1 MREIV
6 HLHIE
11 APVCSVVERLTG
23 TRPESVFLEKPK
35 NTEFGDYATNI
46 AMIAAKR
53 AGRDPKKLAKEIK
66 KAIQENDEEGF
77 FSRIDIAGP
86 GFINFFVST
95 PAVINMVN
103 HLVNSDDYLFFPI
116 ADAPQTII
124 EFVSANPT
132 GPLHVG
138 HGRGAAF
145 GDSLARVLR
154 FTGRRVT
161 TEYYV
166 NDVGRQIEV
175 LGRSLYLR
183 YLESMGKKVEFP
195 DDHYRGEY
203 LKEIAKEVREREGD
217 KYLGSEGDLPD
228 FFLTYGM
235 ERILEGIREDLER
248 FNVQID
254 SWFGEET
261 LYASSEVDRS
271 INMLKEKGCVYA
283 KDGAIWFKSTLF
295 GDDKDRVLVRA
306 NNQKTYFASDIAYHL
321 NKQKRGYGEMID
333 IWGADHHGYVP
344 RLRAATKSLGIDE
357 KDFKVILVQFVT
369 LIKDGAAVSMSTRE
383 GRFETLRDV
392 LDEVGSDAAR
402 FFYLT
407 RNANSHL
414 DFDLDLA
421 KKESSDNP
429 VYYVQYAH
437 ARICSILRE
446 AADRGIELPAK
457 MSVDGDAEKEELEL
471 MKKGLEFRD
480 VVEDASAFL
489 EPQRIPFYLI
499 ECGKLFHSF
508 YNRYR
513 FITEDRSVTIKK
525 LALALAI
532 KKVIATGLALIGV
545 SAPER
550 M

>member
-46 AMIAAKR
+46 AMIGAKR
-53 AGRDPKKLAKEIK
+53 AGGDPKMLAKEIK

-86 GFINFFVST
+86 GFINFFLSA

-103 HLVNSDDYLFFPI
+103 HLVNSDDYLSFPI
-116 ADAPQTII
+116 ADPPKTII

-145 GDSLARVLR
+145 GDSLARILR

-203 LKEIAKEVREREGD
+203 LKKIAKEVREKEGD
-217 KYLGSEGDLPD
+217 KYLGSEDDTPD

-235 ERILEGIREDLER
+235 GRILEGIREDLER

-261 LYASSEVDRS
+261 LYASDEVDRS
-271 INMLKEKGCVYA
+271 INLLKEKGCVYE

-295 GDDKDRVLVRA
+295 GDDKDRVIVRA

-321 NKQKRGYGEMID
+321 NKQRRGFGEMID

-402 FFYLT
+402 FFYLL

-446 AADRGIELPAK
+446 AADRGIELPA
-457 MSVDGDAEKEELEL
+457 MLSVDGDAEKEELEL
-471 MKKGLEFRD
+471 MKKSLEFRD

-489 EPQRIPFYLI
+489 EPHRIPFYLI

-513 FITEDRSVTIKK
+513 FITEERSVTMKK

>member
-46 AMIAAKR
+46 AMISAKR

-86 GFINFFVST
+86 GFINFFVSA

-103 HLVNSDDYLFFPI
+103 HLVNSDDYLSFPI
-116 ADAPQTII
+116 ADSPQTII

-183 YLESMGKKVEFP
+183 YLECMGKKVEFP

-203 LKEIAKEVREREGD
+203 LKEIAKEVREKEGN
-217 KYLGSEGDLPD
+217 KYLGSEGDTPD

-235 ERILEGIREDLER
+235 GRILEGIREDLER

-261 LYASSEVDRS
+261 LYASNEVDRS
-271 INMLKEKGCVYA
+271 INLLKEKGCVYE

-295 GDDKDRVLVRA
+295 GDDKDRVIVRA

-321 NKQKRGYGEMID
+321 NKQRRGFGEMID

-344 RLRAATKSLGIDE
+344 RLRA
-357 KDFKVILVQFVT
+357 
-369 LIKDGAAVSMSTRE
+369 
-383 GRFETLRDV
+383 
-392 LDEVGSDAAR
+392 
-402 FFYLT
+402 
-407 RNANSHL
+407 
-414 DFDLDLA
+414 
-421 KKESSDNP
+421 
-429 VYYVQYAH
+429 
-437 ARICSILRE
+437 
-446 AADRGIELPAK
+446 
-457 MSVDGDAEKEELEL
+457 
-471 MKKGLEFRD
+471 
-480 VVEDASAFL
+480 
-489 EPQRIPFYLI
+489 
-499 ECGKLFHSF
+499 
-508 YNRYR
+508 
-513 FITEDRSVTIKK
+513 
-525 LALALAI
+525 
-532 KKVIATGLALIGV
+532 
-545 SAPER
+545 
-550 M
+550 

>member
-46 AMIAAKR
+46 AMISAKR

-86 GFINFFVST
+86 GFINFFVSA

-103 HLVNSDDYLFFPI
+103 HLVNSDDYLSFPI
-116 ADAPQTII
+116 ADSPQTII

-183 YLESMGKKVEFP
+183 YLECMGKKVEFP

-203 LKEIAKEVREREGD
+203 LKEIAKEVREKEGD
-217 KYLGSEGDLPD
+217 KYLGSEGDTPD
-228 FFLTYGM
+228 YFLTYGM
-235 ERILEGIREDLER
+235 GRILEGIREDLER

-261 LYASSEVDRS
+261 LYASNEVDRS
-271 INMLKEKGCVYA
+271 INLLKEKGCVYE

-295 GDDKDRVLVRA
+295 GDDKDRVIVRA

-321 NKQKRGYGEMID
+321 NKQRRGFGEMID

-402 FFYLT
+402 FFYLM

-457 MSVDGDAEKEELEL
+457 LSVDGDAEKEELEL

-489 EPQRIPFYLI
+489 EPHRIPFYLI

-513 FITEDRSVTIKK
+513 FITEERSVTIKK

>member
-6 HLHIE
+6 HLRIE

-46 AMIAAKR
+46 AMIGAKR
-53 AGRDPKKLAKEIK
+53 AGVDPKMLAKEIK

-86 GFINFFVST
+86 GFINFFLSA

-103 HLVNSDDYLFFPI
+103 HLVNSDDYLSFPI
-116 ADAPQTII
+116 ADPPKTII

-145 GDSLARVLR
+145 GDSLARILR

-203 LKEIAKEVREREGD
+203 LKKIAKEVREKEGD
-217 KYLGSEGDLPD
+217 KYLGSEDDTPD

-235 ERILEGIREDLER
+235 GRILEGIREDLER

-261 LYASSEVDRS
+261 LYASDEVDRS
-271 INMLKEKGCVYA
+271 INLLKEKGCVYE

-295 GDDKDRVLVRA
+295 GDDKDRVIVRA

-321 NKQKRGYGEMID
+321 NKQRRGFGEMID

-402 FFYLT
+402 FFYLL

-457 MSVDGDAEKEELEL
+457 LSVDGDAEKEELEL
-471 MKKGLEFRD
+471 MKKSLEFRD

-489 EPQRIPFYLI
+489 EPHRIPFYLI

-513 FITEDRSVTIKK
+513 FITEERSVTMKK

>member
-1 MREIV
+1 M
-6 HLHIE
+6 
-11 APVCSVVERLTG
+11 
-23 TRPESVFLEKPK
+23 
-35 NTEFGDYATNI
+35 
-46 AMIAAKR
+46 
-53 AGRDPKKLAKEIK
+53 
-66 KAIQENDEEGF
+66 
-77 FSRIDIAGP
+77 
-86 GFINFFVST
+86 
-95 PAVINMVN
+95 
-103 HLVNSDDYLFFPI
+103 
-116 ADAPQTII
+116 
-124 EFVSANPT
+124 
-132 GPLHVG
+132 
-138 HGRGAAF
+138 
-145 GDSLARVLR
+145 
-154 FTGRRVT
+154 
-161 TEYYV
+161 
-166 NDVGRQIEV
+166 
-175 LGRSLYLR
+175 
-183 YLESMGKKVEFP
+183 
-195 DDHYRGEY
+195 
-203 LKEIAKEVREREGD
+203 
-217 KYLGSEGDLPD
+217 
-228 FFLTYGM
+228 
-235 ERILEGIREDLER
+235 
-248 FNVQID
+248 
-254 SWFGEET
+254 
-261 LYASSEVDRS
+261 DRS
-271 INMLKEKGCVYA
+271 INLLKEKGCVYE

-295 GDDKDRVLVRA
+295 GDDKDRVIVRA

-321 NKQKRGYGEMID
+321 NKQRRGFGEMID

-402 FFYLT
+402 FFYLL

-457 MSVDGDAEKEELEL
+457 LYVSGDAEKEELEL
-471 MKKGLEFRD
+471 MKKSLEFRD

-489 EPQRIPFYLI
+489 EPHRIPFYLI

-513 FITEDRSVTIKK
+513 FITEERSVTMKK

>member
-66 KAIQENDEEGF
+66 KGIQENDEEGF

-116 ADAPQTII
+116 SDAPQTII

-154 FTGRRVT
+154 FTGRRIT

-203 LKEIAKEVREREGD
+203 LKEIAKDVREREGD
-217 KYLGSEGDLPD
+217 KYLGSEGDPPD

-369 LIKDGAAVSMSTRE
+369 LIKDGEAVSMSTRE

-457 MSVDGDAEKEELEL
+457 LSVDGDAEKEELEL

-513 FITEDRSVTIKK
+513 FITEDPSVTIKK

>member
-46 AMIAAKR
+46 AMIGAKR

-86 GFINFFVST
+86 GFINFFVSA

-103 HLVNSDDYLFFPI
+103 HLVNSDDYLSFPI
-116 ADAPQTII
+116 ADSPQTII

-183 YLESMGKKVEFP
+183 YLECMGKKVEFP

-203 LKEIAKEVREREGD
+203 LKEIAKEVREKEGD
-217 KYLGSEGDLPD
+217 KYLGSEGDTPD
-228 FFLTYGM
+228 YFLTYGM
-235 ERILEGIREDLER
+235 GRILEGIREDLER

-261 LYASSEVDRS
+261 LYASNEVDRS
-271 INMLKEKGCVYA
+271 INLLKEKGCVYE

-295 GDDKDRVLVRA
+295 GDDKDRVIVRA

-321 NKQKRGYGEMID
+321 NKQRRGFGEMID

-402 FFYLT
+402 FFYLM

-457 MSVDGDAEKEELEL
+457 LSVDGDAEKEELEL

-489 EPQRIPFYLI
+489 EPHRIPFYLI

-513 FITEDRSVTIKK
+513 FITEERSVTIKK

>member
-6 HLHIE
+6 HLRIE

-46 AMIAAKR
+46 AMIGAKR
-53 AGRDPKKLAKEIK
+53 AGVDPKMLAKEIK

-86 GFINFFVST
+86 GFINFFLSA

-103 HLVNSDDYLFFPI
+103 HLVNTDDYLSFPI
-116 ADAPQTII
+116 ADPPKTII

-145 GDSLARVLR
+145 GDSLARILR

-203 LKEIAKEVREREGD
+203 LKKIAKEVREKEGD
-217 KYLGSEGDLPD
+217 KYLGSEDDTPD

-235 ERILEGIREDLER
+235 GRILEGIREDLER

-261 LYASSEVDRS
+261 LYASDEVDRS
-271 INMLKEKGCVYA
+271 INLLKEKGCVYE

-295 GDDKDRVLVRA
+295 GDDKDRVIVRA

-321 NKQKRGYGEMID
+321 NKQRRGFGEMID

-402 FFYLT
+402 FFYLL

-457 MSVDGDAEKEELEL
+457 LSVDGDAEKEELEL
-471 MKKGLEFRD
+471 MKKSLEFRD

-489 EPQRIPFYLI
+489 EPHRIPFYLI

-513 FITEDRSVTIKK
+513 FITEERSVTMKK

>member
-46 AMIAAKR
+46 AMIGAKR
-53 AGRDPKKLAKEIK
+53 AGGDPKMLAKEIK

-86 GFINFFVST
+86 GFINFFLSA

-103 HLVNSDDYLFFPI
+103 HLVNSDDYLSFPI
-116 ADAPQTII
+116 ADPPKTII

-145 GDSLARVLR
+145 GDSLARILR
-154 FTGRRVT
+154 FTGRSVT

-203 LKEIAKEVREREGD
+203 LKKIAKEVREKEGD
-217 KYLGSEGDLPD
+217 KYLGSEDDTPD

-235 ERILEGIREDLER
+235 GRILEGIREDLER

-261 LYASSEVDRS
+261 LYASDEVDRS
-271 INMLKEKGCVYA
+271 INLLKEKGCVYE

-295 GDDKDRVLVRA
+295 GDDKDRVIVRA

-321 NKQKRGYGEMID
+321 NKQRRGFGEMID

-402 FFYLT
+402 FFYLL

-457 MSVDGDAEKEELEL
+457 LYVSGDAEKEELEL
-471 MKKGLEFRD
+471 MKKSLEFRD

-489 EPQRIPFYLI
+489 EPHRIPFYLI

-513 FITEDRSVTIKK
+513 FITEERSVTMKK